1 MGRRGR
7 AWRRR
12 TRADDK
18 RDNQLHIKRLK
29 QVSRLRVRR
38 GRPCGAHSDVGARSQ
53 IRDPAPK
60 LGADEVRVG
69 RDDARSTNPPP
80 KPSGGMLGRDW
91 CRRGGKRS
99 RYDVLSSSS
108 RACNTILSVRL
119 RMSAYGNVAIRQG
132 RWMPRPQVSHINR
145 IGRR

>member
-1 MGRRGR
+1 MRRRGR

-12 TRADDK
+12 TRVDDK
-18 RDNQLHIKRLK
+18 LYNQLHVKRLQ
-29 QVSRLRVRR
+29 QVSRLQVRQ
-38 GRPCGAHSDVGARSQ
+38 GRPCGANLDVGARSQ

-60 LGADEVRVG
+60 LGADEARVG
-69 RDDARSTNPPP
+69 RDDARSTNPSP
-80 KPSGGMLGRDW
+80 KPLGGMLGRDW

-119 RMSAYGNVAIRQG
+119 MMRAHGNVAIRQG
-132 RWMPRPQVSHINR
+132 RWMRRPQVSHINR
-145 IGRR
+145 IRRR